1 MTYEE
6 AFKTAAEQA
15 YHSGP
20 PPSVGWWPTRV
31 RFCGLPGRMRW
42 WNGVGWSW
50 SCDNRTADRAAL
62 DEAAAARSAYPNSEI
77 EWAHPWW

>member
-20 PPSVGWWPTRV
+20 PPSVGWWPTKAAGN
-31 RFCGLPGRMRW
+31 CAMRW
-42 WNGVGWSW
+42 WDGLSWGWG
-50 SCDNRTADRAAL
+50 CGP
-62 DEAAAARSAYPNSEI
+62 EIARLEGFIELCAETKNQFEPHEI